1 MLDKNVAVSVL
12 NTQALARAKINAE
25 NFKNGIDKKLKYG
38 ESKCAR
44 YVKKALIAGGASAK
58 NSGIESAKNYGPWL
72 LENNFKVVGGAT
84 TVCTGGVCTI
94 SGQQVGDV
102 VVIQAAPHHV
112 HGHMAMF
119 NGTHWVSDFVQERG
133 FYPAQIYRDQN
144 IPYTLYRYGDNT
156 TSEQNATAT
165 QKGKIKIVW
174 PIPSNN
180 RGSEFNNQEEILSH
194 VGGESTGQYMIG
206 RSGMWHG
213 GIHIT
218 EATTPW
224 CALSGKSPLEAL
236 DFPVP
241 FKGEQAVRCMAD
253 GEVVAYRVCKD
264 YLTIA
269 WESGPLS
276 FSGSFVLVKHFIQ
289 PGEKESSG
297 LYFYTLYMH
306 LAPYSAYEAEAE
318 NQWVIQ
324 DTLRAYSEM
333 DWLTAKLTSD
343 KTSPQIAGH
352 MPKGARVEWNPADS
366 NLNATGNNKRKYGL
380 VTLKGLPEET
390 SSTLT
395 PGQRYWVVVDNNNI
409 KPAPGAGPGW
419 WRHLLPPA
427 KEVMVFDKTVSLS
440 SPFAIK
446 AGDPIGH
453 MGYYQAPKDGGYEA
467 RYQVHIECT
476 SMDNNLENFL
486 TNPEKVGEKNPLW
499 LKYSPGLTLFT
510 KDVAKG
516 TFAKGST
523 STIRT
528 GILPLSKVTTE
539 TDTSTKQEYWQL
551 RPENAYVPKGQ
562 AEPQLLSQYDLAKL
576 GFRTETSEPTS
587 FDYLDAKNQPV
598 GFFRSLINSLY
609 EAATGDTRTSH
620 ALVKHNYQRLL
631 DKIDSGSDRYS
642 PMEYWRALHNPDYRD
657 TIQKTIVKHPSDW
670 YFKKGDAIWQP
681 FLNAL
686 KKEAP
691 EWKKYSEDFLDKM
704 AWMQDVSTEKLGPS
718 LWHMHPIM
726 FLDAIKPKQRY
737 IINYTQ
743 YSNTLEEAI
752 NKQMAIPGSAAPK
765 WGISRN
771 ATRNEVV
778 QHITPSNLTSTN
790 NMLQFLEIDKPI
802 GIALEKLEAFLK
814 GKGSLEGT
822 AAAFI
827 QAAQDY
833 GINECYL
840 AAYAALETGN
850 GTSVLGR
857 GSSFSYNHQPSR
869 TVYNMYG
876 IAAVDGNAVGGG
888 KATAYSRGWFTPES
902 AIRGGAEWISR
913 AFVHKK
919 QNTLYKMR
927 WNPAHPASHQYATDV
942 NWPEHIS
949 SGMYAICGDYHDY
962 DQELIFD
969 VPVYK

>member
-1 MLDKNVAVSVL
+1 MLDKKVAVSVL
-12 NTQALARAKINAE
+12 NTQAQARAKINAE

-44 YVKKALIAGGASAK
+44 YVKKALIAGGVSAK

-72 LENNFKVVGGAT
+72 LENNFKIVDSAT
-84 TVCTGGVCTI
+84 TVRTGGVFTI
-94 SGQQVGDV
+94 SGQQAGDV

-144 IPYTLYRYGDNT
+144 IRYTLYRYDDNT

-224 CALSGKSPLEAL
+224 CALSGKSRLEAL
-236 DFPVP
+236 DFPVL

-253 GEVVAYRVCKD
+253 GVVVAYRVCKD
-264 YLTIA
+264 YLTLA

-297 LYFYTLYMH
+297 LHFYTLYMH
-306 LAPYSAYEAEAE
+306 LAPYSAYSVNPAETK
-318 NQWVIQ
+318 WTVQ
-324 DTLRAYSEM
+324 DTLTAYDPEWVMTASTNNKSTSESYRKGTIPKGSIVE
-333 DWLTAKLTSD
+333 WD
-343 KTSPQIAGH
+343 KT
-352 MPKGARVEWNPADS
+352 DS
-366 NLNATGNNKRKYGL
+366 GLHTVAFNKREYGL
-380 VTLKGLPEET
+380 VTFVSLSEQAIQKGKKTSLK
-390 SSTLT
+390 
-395 PGQRYWVVVDNNNI
+395 PGQKYWMLVDKNNLSPGTGGVVQ
-409 KPAPGAGPGW
+409 PSW
-419 WRHLLPPA
+419 WQKLMPPA
-427 KEVMVFDKTVSLS
+427 KEAMKFDEVVCPT
-440 SPFAIK
+440 PFAIS
-446 AGDPIGH
+446 AGDPVGH

-476 SMDNNLENFL
+476 SMDDNLETFL
-486 TNPEKVGEKNPLW
+486 TNPEQVGEKNPIW
-499 LKYSPGLTLFT
+499 LKYSPGLALYKKDVATGTFT
-510 KDVAKG
+510 KDTRVTTRAG
-516 TFAKGST
+516 T
-523 STIRT
+523 
-528 GILPLSKVTTE
+528 LPLSQVQTE
-539 TDTSTKQEYWQL
+539 VDKSTKQEYWQL
-551 RPENAYVPKGQ
+551 RPENAYAPKGQ
-562 AEPQLLSQYDLAKL
+562 TEPQLLSQYDLAKL
-576 GFRTETSEPTS
+576 GFRTETAEPAS
-587 FDYLDAKNQPV
+587 FDYLDGKNQPT

-691 EWKKYSEDFLDKM
+691 EWKKYSEDFIDKM
-704 AWMQDVSTEKLGPS
+704 AWMQDVTSEKIGPS

-726 FLDAIKPKQRY
+726 FLGFMKKSSGTWPLGKTSERY
-737 IINYTQ
+737 ESGGRGPGVISSGKGDHGGVSYGMYQLSSKMGTVNKYIAVSKYQDLFEGKVPATPEFNKVWKKIAVDHK
-743 YSNTLEEAI
+743 EEFAQDQHLFIEKTHYQVQIDLLASKGLNFSHSRAAI
-752 NKQMAIPGSAAPK
+752 NDMIWSTSVQYGPTTGL
-765 WGISRN
+765 ISR
-771 ATRNEVV
+771 A
-778 QHITPSNLTSTN
+778 
-790 NMLQFLEIDKPI
+790 
-802 GIALEKLEAFLK
+802 LK
-814 GKGSLEGT
+814 GKDFETLT
-822 AAAFI
+822 DADVI
-827 QAAQDY
+827 TIVQDY
-833 GINECYL
+833 KINHVEDL
-840 AAYAALETGN
+840 FPSSPTWWDDLKTRALTE
-850 GTSVLGR
+850 
-857 GSSFSYNHQPSR
+857 
-869 TVYNMYG
+869 
-876 IAAVDGNAVGGG
+876 
-888 KATAYSRGWFTPES
+888 
-902 AIRGGAEWISR
+902 
-913 AFVHKK
+913 KK
-919 QNTLYKMR
+919 DLLKLN
-927 WNPAHPASHQYATDV
+927 
-942 NWPEHIS
+942 
-949 SGMYAICGDYHDY
+949 
-962 DQELIFD
+962 ELNLELKNED
-969 VPVYK
+969 

>member
-1 MLDKNVAVSVL
+1 MLNKNVAVSVL
-12 NTQALARAKINAE
+12 NTQAQARAKINAE

-44 YVKKALIAGGASAK
+44 YVKKALIAGGTSAK

-72 LENNFKVVGGAT
+72 LENNFKVVDNAT
-84 TVCTGGVCTI
+84 TVRTGGVFTI

-144 IPYTLYRYGDNT
+144 IRYTLYRYDDNT

-224 CALSGKSPLEAL
+224 CALSGKSRLEAL

-253 GEVVAYRVCKD
+253 GVVVAYRVCKD
-264 YLTIA
+264 YLTLA

-289 PGEKESSG
+289 LGEKESSG
-297 LYFYTLYMH
+297 LHFYTLYMH
-306 LAPYSAYEAEAE
+306 LAPYSAYSVNPAETK
-318 NQWVIQ
+318 WTVQ
-324 DTLRAYSEM
+324 DTLTAYDPEWVMTASTNNKSTSESYRKGTIPKGSIVE
-333 DWLTAKLTSD
+333 WD
-343 KTSPQIAGH
+343 KT
-352 MPKGARVEWNPADS
+352 DS
-366 NLNATGNNKRKYGL
+366 GLHTVAFNKREYGL
-380 VTLKGLPEET
+380 VTFVSLSEQALKKGKKT
-390 SSTLT
+390 SLK
-395 PGQRYWVVVDNNNI
+395 PGQQYWMLVDKNNLSPGTDGVVQ
-409 KPAPGAGPGW
+409 PSW
-419 WRHLLPPA
+419 WQKLMPPA
-427 KEVMVFDKTVSLS
+427 KEAMKFDQVVCPT
-440 SPFAIK
+440 PFAIS
-446 AGDPIGH
+446 AGDPVGH

-476 SMDNNLENFL
+476 SMDDNLETFL
-486 TNPEKVGEKNPLW
+486 TNPEQVGEKNPLW
-499 LKYSPGLTLFT
+499 LKYAPGLTLYK
-510 KDVAKG
+510 KDVAAG
-516 TFAKGST
+516 TFTVDTRAT
-523 STIRT
+523 TRA
-528 GILPLSKVTTE
+528 GILPLSQVQTE
-539 TDTSTKQEYWQL
+539 VDKSTKQEYWQL

-576 GFRTETSEPTS
+576 GFRTETTEPAS
-587 FDYLDAKNQPV
+587 FDYLDGKNQPT
-598 GFFRSLINSLY
+598 GFFRNLIDLLY
-609 EAATGDTRTSH
+609 QAATNDPRTSH

-691 EWKKYSEDFLDKM
+691 EWKKYSEDFIDKM
-704 AWMQDVSTEKLGPS
+704 AWMQDVTSEKLGPS

-726 FLDAIKPKQRY
+726 FLGFMKKSSGTWPLGKTSERY
-737 IINYTQ
+737 ESGGRGPGVISSGKGDHGGVSYGMYQLSSKMGTVNKYIAVSKYQDLFEGKVPATPEFNKVWKKIAVDHK
-743 YSNTLEEAI
+743 EEFAQDQHLFIEKTHYQVQIDLLASKGLNFSHSRAAI
-752 NKQMAIPGSAAPK
+752 NDMIWSTSVQYGPTTGL
-765 WGISRN
+765 ISR
-771 ATRNEVV
+771 A
-778 QHITPSNLTSTN
+778 
-790 NMLQFLEIDKPI
+790 
-802 GIALEKLEAFLK
+802 LK
-814 GKGSLEGT
+814 GKDFETLT
-822 AAAFI
+822 DADVI
-827 QAAQDY
+827 TIVQDY
-833 GINECYL
+833 KINHVEDL
-840 AAYAALETGN
+840 FPSSPTWWDDLKTRALTE
-850 GTSVLGR
+850 
-857 GSSFSYNHQPSR
+857 
-869 TVYNMYG
+869 
-876 IAAVDGNAVGGG
+876 
-888 KATAYSRGWFTPES
+888 
-902 AIRGGAEWISR
+902 
-913 AFVHKK
+913 KK
-919 QNTLYKMR
+919 DLLKLN
-927 WNPAHPASHQYATDV
+927 
-942 NWPEHIS
+942 
-949 SGMYAICGDYHDY
+949 
-962 DQELIFD
+962 ELNLELKNED
-969 VPVYK
+969 

>member
-1 MLDKNVAVSVL
+1 MLNKDIAVGVL

-25 NFKNGIDKKLKYG
+25 NFKKGIDKKLKYG

-44 YVKKALIAGGASAK
+44 YVKKALIAGGASVK
-58 NSGIESAKNYGPWL
+58 NSAIESAKKYGPWL
-72 LENNFKVVGGAT
+72 IENNFKVVDNTT
-84 TVCTGGVCTI
+84 TVSSGGVFTI
-94 SGQQVGDV
+94 SGQQTGDV

-119 NGTHWVSDFVQERG
+119 NGKHWVSDFVQEKG
-133 FYPAQIYRDQN
+133 FYPAQIYRDN
-144 IPYTLYRYGDNT
+144 KIAYTLYRYASSIN
-156 TSEQNATAT
+156 EKKNATT
-165 QKGKIKIVW
+165 LSKGKIKIVW
-174 PIPSNN
+174 PIPSNS
-180 RGSEFNNQEEILSH
+180 RGSEFSNQESILSH
-194 VGGESTGQYMIG
+194 LAGESTGQYTIG

-224 CALSGKSPLEAL
+224 CALSGKAPLEAM

-241 FKGEQAVRCMAD
+241 FKGEQAIRCMAD
-253 GEVVAYRVCKD
+253 GEVIAYRVCKD
-264 YLTIA
+264 YLTLG

-276 FSGSFVLVKHFIQ
+276 FSGSFVLVKHYIQ
-289 PGEKESSG
+289 PGEKETSG
-297 LYFYTLYMH
+297 LHFYTLYMH
-306 LAPYSAYEAEAE
+306 LAPYSAYEANAE
-318 NQWVIQ
+318 NQWVTQ

-352 MPKGARVEWNPADS
+352 MPKGARVEWDPADS
-366 NLNATGNNKRKYGL
+366 NLNATGNNKRQYGL

-476 SMDNNLENFL
+476 SMDDNLEKFL

-499 LKYSPGLTLFT
+499 LKYSPGLALFT
-510 KDVAKG
+510 KDVANG
-516 TFAKGST
+516 TFAKGSA
-523 STIRT
+523 STTRT

-539 TDTSTKQEYWQL
+539 TDNSTKQEYWQL
-551 RPENAYVPKGQ
+551 RQENAYVPKGQ

-587 FDYLDAKNQPV
+587 FDYLDGKNQPT
-598 GFFRSLINSLY
+598 GFFRNLIDSLY
-609 EAATGDTRTSH
+609 QAAIDDTRTSH

-657 TIQKTIVKHPSDW
+657 VIQKTIVKHPSDW

-704 AWMQDVSTEKLGPS
+704 AWMQDVTSEKLGPS
-718 LWHMHPIM
+718 LWHMHPIA
-726 FLDAIKPKQRY
+726 FLGALIKK
-737 IINYTQ
+737 NTGWAHSKFANLLGSVESKND
-743 YSNTLEEAI
+743 YSAYNVTKTGKSVPHY
-752 NKQMAIPGSAAPK
+752 N
-765 WGISRN
+765 
-771 ATRNEVV
+771 
-778 QHITPSNLTSTN
+778 SNLTKMTISEVIDAQRER
-790 NMLQFLEIDKPI
+790 NMFATGRFQIIPETLKSAVKALSLDTSKLYDAAMQDQIFEQFLIKLKRPAFINYLEGNGSAEDAIYAWAKEFASAGVRKGKSISPKKEPVLDANGLPVYENGKKKYKLVPRVAEVEGESYYAGDGLNKAHLLPDTMI
-802 GIALEKLEAFLK
+802 KALEDSK
-814 GKGSLEGT
+814 
-822 AAAFI
+822 
-827 QAAQDY
+827 
-833 GINECYL
+833 
-840 AAYAALETGN
+840 N
-850 GTSVLGR
+850 GM
-857 GSSFSYNHQPSR
+857 Q
-869 TVYNMYG
+869 
-876 IAAVDGNAVGGG
+876 
-888 KATAYSRGWFTPES
+888 
-902 AIRGGAEWISR
+902 
-913 AFVHKK
+913 
-919 QNTLYKMR
+919 
-927 WNPAHPASHQYATDV
+927 
-942 NWPEHIS
+942 
-949 SGMYAICGDYHDY
+949 
-962 DQELIFD
+962 
-969 VPVYK
+969 

>member
-1 MLDKNVAVSVL
+1 MLNKDIAVGVL

-25 NFKNGIDKKLKYG
+25 NFKKGIDKKLKYG

-44 YVKKALIAGGASAK
+44 YVKKALIAGGASVK
-58 NSGIESAKNYGPWL
+58 NSAIESAKNYGPWL
-72 LENNFKVVGGAT
+72 IENNFKVVDNTT
-84 TVCTGGVCTI
+84 TVSSGGVFTI
-94 SGQQVGDV
+94 SGQQTGDV

-119 NGTHWVSDFVQERG
+119 NGKHWVSDFVQEKG
-133 FYPAQIYRDQN
+133 FYPAQIYRDN
-144 IPYTLYRYGDNT
+144 KIAYTLYRYASSIN
-156 TSEQNATAT
+156 EKKNATT
-165 QKGKIKIVW
+165 LSKGKIKIVW
-174 PIPSNN
+174 PIPSNS
-180 RGSEFNNQEEILSH
+180 RGSEFSNQESILSH
-194 VGGESTGQYMIG
+194 LAGESTGQYTIG

-224 CALSGKSPLEAL
+224 CALSGKAPLEAM

-241 FKGEQAVRCMAD
+241 FKGEQAIRCMAD
-253 GEVVAYRVCKD
+253 GEVIAYRVCKD
-264 YLTIA
+264 YLTLG

-276 FSGSFVLVKHFIQ
+276 FSGSFVLVKHYIQ
-289 PGEKESSG
+289 PGEKETSG
-297 LYFYTLYMH
+297 LHFYTLYMH
-306 LAPYSAYEAEAE
+306 LAPYSAYEANAE
-318 NQWVIQ
+318 NQWVTQ

-352 MPKGARVEWNPADS
+352 MPKGARVEWDPADS
-366 NLNATGNNKRKYGL
+366 NLNATGNNKRQYGL

-476 SMDNNLENFL
+476 SMDDNLEKFL
-486 TNPEKVGEKNPLW
+486 TNPEKVGEKKPLW
-499 LKYSPGLTLFT
+499 LKYSPGLALFT
-510 KDVAKG
+510 KDVANG
-516 TFAKGST
+516 TFAKGSA
-523 STIRT
+523 STTRT

-539 TDTSTKQEYWQL
+539 TDNSTKQEYWQL
-551 RPENAYVPKGQ
+551 RQENAYVPKGQ

-587 FDYLDAKNQPV
+587 FDYLDGKNQPV

-609 EAATGDTRTSH
+609 EAAAGDTRTSH

-657 TIQKTIVKHPSDW
+657 VIQKTIVKHPSDW

-704 AWMQDVSTEKLGPS
+704 AWMQDVTSEKLGPS
-718 LWHMHPIM
+718 LWHMHPIA
-726 FLDAIKPKQRY
+726 FLGALIKK
-737 IINYTQ
+737 NTGWAHSKFANLLGSVESKND
-743 YSNTLEEAI
+743 YSAYNVTKTGKSVPHY
-752 NKQMAIPGSAAPK
+752 N
-765 WGISRN
+765 
-771 ATRNEVV
+771 
-778 QHITPSNLTSTN
+778 SNLTKMTISEVIDAQRER
-790 NMLQFLEIDKPI
+790 NMFATGRFQIIPETLKSAVKALSLDTSKLYDAAMQDQIFEQFLIKLKRPAFINYLEGNGSAEDAIYAWAKEFASAGVRKGKSISPKKEPVLDANGLPVYENGKKKYKLVPRVAEVEGESYYAGDGLNKAHLLPDTMI
-802 GIALEKLEAFLK
+802 KALEDSK
-814 GKGSLEGT
+814 
-822 AAAFI
+822 
-827 QAAQDY
+827 
-833 GINECYL
+833 
-840 AAYAALETGN
+840 N
-850 GTSVLGR
+850 GM
-857 GSSFSYNHQPSR
+857 Q
-869 TVYNMYG
+869 
-876 IAAVDGNAVGGG
+876 
-888 KATAYSRGWFTPES
+888 
-902 AIRGGAEWISR
+902 
-913 AFVHKK
+913 
-919 QNTLYKMR
+919 
-927 WNPAHPASHQYATDV
+927 
-942 NWPEHIS
+942 
-949 SGMYAICGDYHDY
+949 
-962 DQELIFD
+962 
-969 VPVYK
+969 

>member
-1 MLDKNVAVSVL
+1 MLNKDIAVGVL

-25 NFKNGIDKKLKYG
+25 NFKKGIDKKLKYG

-44 YVKKALIAGGASAK
+44 YVKKALIAGGASVK
-58 NSGIESAKNYGPWL
+58 NSAIESAKNYGPWL
-72 LENNFKVVGGAT
+72 IENNFKVVDNTT
-84 TVCTGGVCTI
+84 TVSSGGVFTI
-94 SGQQVGDV
+94 SGQQTGDV

-119 NGTHWVSDFVQERG
+119 NGKHWVSDFVQEKG
-133 FYPAQIYRDQN
+133 FYPAQIYRDN
-144 IPYTLYRYGDNT
+144 KIAYTLYRYASSIN
-156 TSEQNATAT
+156 EKKNATT
-165 QKGKIKIVW
+165 LSKGKIKIVW
-174 PIPSNN
+174 PIPSNS
-180 RGSEFNNQEEILSH
+180 RGSEFSNQESILSH
-194 VGGESTGQYMIG
+194 LAGESTGQYTIG

-224 CALSGKSPLEAL
+224 CALSGKAPLEAM

-241 FKGEQAVRCMAD
+241 FKGEQAIRCMAD
-253 GEVVAYRVCKD
+253 GEVIAYRVCKD
-264 YLTIA
+264 YLTLG

-276 FSGSFVLVKHFIQ
+276 FSGSFVLVKHYIQ
-289 PGEKESSG
+289 PGEKETSG
-297 LYFYTLYMH
+297 LHFYTLYMH
-306 LAPYSAYEAEAE
+306 LAPYSAYEANAE
-318 NQWVIQ
+318 NQWVTQ

-352 MPKGARVEWNPADS
+352 MPKGARVEWDPADS
-366 NLNATGNNKRKYGL
+366 NLNATGNNKRQYGL

-476 SMDNNLENFL
+476 SMDDNLEKFL

-499 LKYSPGLTLFT
+499 LKYSPGLALFT
-510 KDVAKG
+510 KDVANG
-516 TFAKGST
+516 TFAKGSA
-523 STIRT
+523 STTRT

-539 TDTSTKQEYWQL
+539 TDNSTKQEYWQL
-551 RPENAYVPKGQ
+551 RQENAYVPKGQ

-587 FDYLDAKNQPV
+587 FDYLDGKNQPT
-598 GFFRSLINSLY
+598 GFFRNLIDSLY
-609 EAATGDTRTSH
+609 QAAIDDTRTSH

-657 TIQKTIVKHPSDW
+657 VIQKTIVKHPSDW

-704 AWMQDVSTEKLGPS
+704 AWMQDVTSEKLGPS
-718 LWHMHPIM
+718 LWHMHPIA
-726 FLDAIKPKQRY
+726 FLGALIKK
-737 IINYTQ
+737 NTGWAHSKFANLLGSVESKND
-743 YSNTLEEAI
+743 YSAYNVTKTGKSVPHY
-752 NKQMAIPGSAAPK
+752 N
-765 WGISRN
+765 
-771 ATRNEVV
+771 
-778 QHITPSNLTSTN
+778 SNLTKMTISEVIDAQRER
-790 NMLQFLEIDKPI
+790 NMFATGRFQIIPETLKSAVKALSLDTSKLYDAAMQDQIFEQFLIKLKRPAFINYLEGNGSAEDAIYAWAKEFASAGVRKGKSISPKKEPVLDANGLPVYENGKKKYKLVPRVAEVEGESYYAGDGLNKAHLLPDTMI
-802 GIALEKLEAFLK
+802 KALEDSK
-814 GKGSLEGT
+814 
-822 AAAFI
+822 
-827 QAAQDY
+827 
-833 GINECYL
+833 
-840 AAYAALETGN
+840 N
-850 GTSVLGR
+850 GM
-857 GSSFSYNHQPSR
+857 Q
-869 TVYNMYG
+869 
-876 IAAVDGNAVGGG
+876 
-888 KATAYSRGWFTPES
+888 
-902 AIRGGAEWISR
+902 
-913 AFVHKK
+913 
-919 QNTLYKMR
+919 
-927 WNPAHPASHQYATDV
+927 
-942 NWPEHIS
+942 
-949 SGMYAICGDYHDY
+949 
-962 DQELIFD
+962 
-969 VPVYK
+969 

>member
-72 LENNFKVVGGAT
+72 LENNFKVVDNAT
-84 TVCTGGVCTI
+84 TVRTGGVFTI

-144 IPYTLYRYGDNT
+144 IPYALYRYGDNT
-156 TSEQNATAT
+156 TSEQNASAT

-180 RGSEFNNQEEILSH
+180 RGSEFGNLEDILSH
-194 VGGESTGQYMIG
+194 LDGESTGQYAIG

-218 EATTPW
+218 HITTPW
-224 CALSGKSPLEAL
+224 CALSGKAPLEAF
-236 DFPVP
+236 DFPVA
-241 FKGEQAVRCMAD
+241 FKGEQAIRCMAD
-253 GEVVAYRVCKD
+253 GEIIAYRVCND
-264 YLTIA
+264 YMTLA

-276 FSGSFVLVKHFIQ
+276 FSGSFVLVKHYIQ
-289 PGEKESSG
+289 PGEKEKSG
-297 LYFYTLYMH
+297 LHFYTLYMH

-352 MPKGARVEWNPADS
+352 MPKGARVEWDPADS
-366 NLNATGNNKRKYGL
+366 NLNATGSNKRKYGL

-409 KPAPGAGPGW
+409 KSAPGAGPGW

-440 SPFAIK
+440 SPFAIM

-476 SMDNNLENFL
+476 SMDDNLEKFL
-486 TNPEKVGEKNPLW
+486 TNPDKVGEKNPLW
-499 LKYSPGLTLFT
+499 LKYSPGLSLYT

-516 TFAKGST
+516 TFAKGGT
-523 STIRT
+523 STTRT

-539 TDTSTKQEYWQL
+539 TDISTKQEYWQL
-551 RPENAYVPKGQ
+551 RPENGYASKGQ

-576 GFRTETSEPTS
+576 GFRTETVEPVS
-587 FDYLDAKNQPV
+587 FDYLDGKNQPV

-631 DKIDSGSDRYS
+631 DKIDSGNDRYS

-657 TIQKTIVKHPSDW
+657 VIQKTIVKHPSDW

-686 KKEAP
+686 KKDAP

-704 AWMQDVSTEKLGPS
+704 AWMQDVTTEKLGPS

-726 FLDAIKPKQRY
+726 FLGAMIRIKKRHSGLFTVQDGKEALRKIYDKYGKDMSVIVERMFRIETKHFTSGQYQHCGAPGMEVHGAPPAYGWSSDFFSQHPEYQPTGIWSKKEGRGLSGQGGNAQVTDKPKQFVVFDSVESSMEYIVYYINKHGGNYARWYSTQDSAQKLYREECGAIKPKF
-737 IINYTQ
+737 T
-743 YSNTLEEAI
+743 
-752 NKQMAIPGSAAPK
+752 
-765 WGISRN
+765 
-771 ATRNEVV
+771 NE
-778 QHITPSNLTSTN
+778 
-790 NMLQFLEIDKPI
+790 
-802 GIALEKLEAFLK
+802 
-814 GKGSLEGT
+814 
-822 AAAFI
+822 
-827 QAAQDY
+827 
-833 GINECYL
+833 
-840 AAYAALETGN
+840 
-850 GTSVLGR
+850 
-857 GSSFSYNHQPSR
+857 FS
-869 TVYNMYG
+869 
-876 IAAVDGNAVGGG
+876 
-888 KATAYSRGWFTPES
+888 E
-902 AIRGGAEWISR
+902 
-913 AFVHKK
+913 
-919 QNTLYKMR
+919 
-927 WNPAHPASHQYATDV
+927 V
-942 NWPEHIS
+942 NS
-949 SGMYAICGDYHDY
+949 
-962 DQELIFD
+962 
-969 VPVYK
+969 

>member
-1 MLDKNVAVSVL
+1 MLNKDIAVGVL

-25 NFKNGIDKKLKYG
+25 NFKKGIDKKLKYG

-44 YVKKALIAGGASAK
+44 YVKKALIAGGASVK
-58 NSGIESAKNYGPWL
+58 NSAIESAKNYGPWL
-72 LENNFKVVGGAT
+72 IENNFKVVDNTT
-84 TVCTGGVCTI
+84 TVSSGGVFTI
-94 SGQQVGDV
+94 SGQQTGDV

-119 NGTHWVSDFVQERG
+119 NGKHWVSDFVQEKG
-133 FYPAQIYRDQN
+133 FYPAQIYRDN
-144 IPYTLYRYGDNT
+144 KIAYTLYRYASSIN
-156 TSEQNATAT
+156 EKKNATT
-165 QKGKIKIVW
+165 LSKGKIKIVW
-174 PIPSNN
+174 PIPSNS
-180 RGSEFNNQEEILSH
+180 RGSEFSNQESILSH
-194 VGGESTGQYMIG
+194 LAGESTGQYTIG

-224 CALSGKSPLEAL
+224 CALSGKAPLEAM
-236 DFPVP
+236 DSPVP
-241 FKGEQAVRCMAD
+241 FKGEQAIRCMAD
-253 GEVVAYRVCKD
+253 GEVIAYRVCKD
-264 YLTIA
+264 YLTLG

-276 FSGSFVLVKHFIQ
+276 FSGSFVLVKHYIQ
-289 PGEKESSG
+289 PGEKETSG
-297 LYFYTLYMH
+297 LHFYTLYMH
-306 LAPYSAYEAEAE
+306 LAPYSAYEANAE
-318 NQWVIQ
+318 NQWVTQ

-352 MPKGARVEWNPADS
+352 MPKGARVEWDPADS
-366 NLNATGNNKRKYGL
+366 NLNATGNNKRQYGL

-395 PGQRYWVVVDNNNI
+395 PSQRYWVVVDNNNI

-476 SMDNNLENFL
+476 SMDDNLEKFL

-499 LKYSPGLTLFT
+499 LKYSPGLALFT

-516 TFAKGST
+516 TFAKGSA
-523 STIRT
+523 STTRT

-539 TDTSTKQEYWQL
+539 TDNSTKQEYWQL
-551 RPENAYVPKGQ
+551 RQENAYVPKGQ

-587 FDYLDAKNQPV
+587 FDYLDGKNQPT
-598 GFFRSLINSLY
+598 GFFRNLIDSLY
-609 EAATGDTRTSH
+609 QAAIDDTRTSH

-657 TIQKTIVKHPSDW
+657 VIQKTIVKHPSDW

-704 AWMQDVSTEKLGPS
+704 AWMQDVTSEKLGPS
-718 LWHMHPIM
+718 LWHMHPIA
-726 FLDAIKPKQRY
+726 FLGALIKK
-737 IINYTQ
+737 NTGWAHSKFANLLGSVESKND
-743 YSNTLEEAI
+743 YSAYNVTKTGKSVPHY
-752 NKQMAIPGSAAPK
+752 N
-765 WGISRN
+765 
-771 ATRNEVV
+771 
-778 QHITPSNLTSTN
+778 SNLTKMTISEVIDAQRER
-790 NMLQFLEIDKPI
+790 NMFATGRFQIIPETLKSAVKALSLDTSKLYDAAMQDQIFEQFLIKLKRPAFINYLEGNGSAEDAIYAWAKEFASAGVRKGKSISPKKEPVLDANGLPVYENGKKKYKLVPRVAEVEGESYYAGDGLNKAHLLPDTMI
-802 GIALEKLEAFLK
+802 KALEDSK
-814 GKGSLEGT
+814 
-822 AAAFI
+822 
-827 QAAQDY
+827 
-833 GINECYL
+833 
-840 AAYAALETGN
+840 N
-850 GTSVLGR
+850 GM
-857 GSSFSYNHQPSR
+857 Q
-869 TVYNMYG
+869 
-876 IAAVDGNAVGGG
+876 
-888 KATAYSRGWFTPES
+888 
-902 AIRGGAEWISR
+902 
-913 AFVHKK
+913 
-919 QNTLYKMR
+919 
-927 WNPAHPASHQYATDV
+927 
-942 NWPEHIS
+942 
-949 SGMYAICGDYHDY
+949 
-962 DQELIFD
+962 
-969 VPVYK
+969 

>member
-1 MLDKNVAVSVL
+1 MLNKDIAVGVL

-25 NFKNGIDKKLKYG
+25 NFKKGIDKKLKYG

-44 YVKKALIAGGASAK
+44 YVKKALIAGGASVK
-58 NSGIESAKNYGPWL
+58 NSAIESAKNYGPWL
-72 LENNFKVVGGAT
+72 IENNFKVVDNTT
-84 TVCTGGVCTI
+84 TVSSGGVFTI
-94 SGQQVGDV
+94 SGQQTGDV

-119 NGTHWVSDFVQERG
+119 NGKHWVSDFVQEKG
-133 FYPAQIYRDQN
+133 FYPAQIYRDN
-144 IPYTLYRYGDNT
+144 KIAYTLYRYASSIN
-156 TSEQNATAT
+156 EKKNATT
-165 QKGKIKIVW
+165 LSKGKIKIVW
-174 PIPSNN
+174 PIPSNS
-180 RGSEFNNQEEILSH
+180 RGSEFSNQESILSH
-194 VGGESTGQYMIG
+194 LAGESTGQYTIG

-224 CALSGKSPLEAL
+224 CALSGKAPLEAM

-241 FKGEQAVRCMAD
+241 FKGEQAIRCMAD
-253 GEVVAYRVCKD
+253 GEVIAYRVCKD
-264 YLTIA
+264 YLTLG

-276 FSGSFVLVKHFIQ
+276 FSGSFVLVKHYIQ
-289 PGEKESSG
+289 PGEKETSG
-297 LYFYTLYMH
+297 LHFYTLYMH
-306 LAPYSAYEAEAE
+306 LAPYSAYEANAE
-318 NQWVIQ
+318 NQWVTQ

-352 MPKGARVEWNPADS
+352 MPKGARVEWDPADS
-366 NLNATGNNKRKYGL
+366 NLNTTGNNKRQYGL

-476 SMDNNLENFL
+476 SMDDNLEKFL

-499 LKYSPGLTLFT
+499 LKYSPGLALFT

-523 STIRT
+523 STTRT

-539 TDTSTKQEYWQL
+539 TDNSTKQEYWQL
-551 RPENAYVPKGQ
+551 RQENAYVPKGQ

-587 FDYLDAKNQPV
+587 FDYLDGKNQPV

-609 EAATGDTRTSH
+609 EAAAGDTRTSH

-657 TIQKTIVKHPSDW
+657 VIQKTIVKHPSDW

-704 AWMQDVSTEKLGPS
+704 AWMQDVTSEKLGPS
-718 LWHMHPIM
+718 LWHMHPIA
-726 FLDAIKPKQRY
+726 FLGALIKK
-737 IINYTQ
+737 NTGWAHSKFANLLGSVESKND
-743 YSNTLEEAI
+743 YSAYNVTKTGKSVPHY
-752 NKQMAIPGSAAPK
+752 N
-765 WGISRN
+765 
-771 ATRNEVV
+771 
-778 QHITPSNLTSTN
+778 SNLTKMTISEVIDAQRER
-790 NMLQFLEIDKPI
+790 NMFATGRFQIIPETLKSAVKALSLDTSKLYDAAMQDQIFEQFLIKLKRPAFINYLEGNGSAEDAIYAWAKEFASAGVRKGKSISPKKEPVLDANGLPVYENGKKKYKLVPRVAEVEGESYYAGDGLNKAHLLPDTMI
-802 GIALEKLEAFLK
+802 KALEDSK
-814 GKGSLEGT
+814 
-822 AAAFI
+822 
-827 QAAQDY
+827 
-833 GINECYL
+833 
-840 AAYAALETGN
+840 N
-850 GTSVLGR
+850 GM
-857 GSSFSYNHQPSR
+857 Q
-869 TVYNMYG
+869 
-876 IAAVDGNAVGGG
+876 
-888 KATAYSRGWFTPES
+888 
-902 AIRGGAEWISR
+902 
-913 AFVHKK
+913 
-919 QNTLYKMR
+919 
-927 WNPAHPASHQYATDV
+927 
-942 NWPEHIS
+942 
-949 SGMYAICGDYHDY
+949 
-962 DQELIFD
+962 
-969 VPVYK
+969 